1 MVIFVAKKNG
11 KKKKKNN
18 KKKNGTKLK
27 NINQVGKKVNYKQSS
42 KRIKASSI
50 TENKE
55 NNLEDDFLKLQEKI
69 NLKNGTLKMD
79 LTTSSSDAHDS
90 KSEKKE
96 NTEDVNIS
104 DDVDDLFDVL
114 DTTVKLDDL
123 FLEDDEK
130 KHRNK
135 KLVVGVILSIIILLA
150 SFIFLFIVPQVRL
163 KGKRVMVINYKEKY
177 VEPGY
182 RAYFLNKKL
191 TNKVVVTGGVNSS
204 KLGTYKIK
212 YSMGYKGFNNR
223 RVRIVKVKDLSKPVI
238 KLNGH
243 ENTSVCPNKE
253 YKEEGYRAY
262 DNYDGDITKKV
273 EVIKNEKFYLYKVS
287 DSNGNKTSIK
297 RNITYEDKV
306 KPVISVNKNIYLLEG
321 EEFKK
326 DYKAYDNCDGDI
338 TKNVK
343 VVGSIDTSKAGE
355 YSLKYS
361 VKDSSLNQDD
371 VLQKIHVMK
380 NDAPGTIYLTF
391 DDGPREGTT
400 DVILDILKEE
410 NVKATFFVTNGGPDY
425 LIKREYDEGHAIG
438 LHTASHDYK
447 TVYQSVDG
455 YFNDLLSVQN
465 RVKNITGVNTMI
477 IRFPG
482 GSSNTVSRRYQ
493 NGIMSILTTEV
504 LNRGYRYYDW
514 NLSSGDAEGGRHDA
528 DEIYNN
534 VVNGL
539 SKDRVNM
546 VLMHDI
552 KPYTRDALRNIIQYG
567 KNNGYTFASI
577 TDNTQMIKQKVNN

>member
-1 MVIFVAKKNG
+1 MKEVSKKT
-11 KKKKKNN
+11 N
-18 KKKNGTKLK
+18 KKILEGPNLTELGYNIEKEIKKTNHFPYKTLLLVLLLVVIIGIITVCFLTPKITLNG
-27 NINQVGKKVNYKQSS
+27 SS
-42 KRIKASSI
+42 KIEISYHDEYVEKGAKAKYFNKDITNKIK
-50 TENKE
+50 
-55 NNLEDDFLKLQEKI
+55 
-69 NLKNGTLKMD
+69 
-79 LTTSSSDAHDS
+79 TTSTIKKGKVGTYEVVYKVQNGFLTATKKRTVKLVD
-90 KSEKKE
+90 KEKPVITLE
-96 NTEDVNIS
+96 GGEDVNICPTAEFKELGYKAS
-104 DDVDDLFDVL
+104 DD
-114 DTTVKLDDL
+114 
-123 FLEDDEK
+123 
-130 KHRNK
+130 
-135 KLVVGVILSIIILLA
+135 
-150 SFIFLFIVPQVRL
+150 
-163 KGKRVMVINYKEKY
+163 
-177 VEPGY
+177 
-182 RAYFLNKKL
+182 
-191 TNKVVVTGGVNSS
+191 
-204 KLGTYKIK
+204 
-212 YSMGYKGFNNR
+212 
-223 RVRIVKVKDLSKPVI
+223 
-238 KLNGH
+238 
-243 ENTSVCPNKE
+243 
-253 YKEEGYRAY
+253 
-262 DNYDGDITKKV
+262 YDGDITKKV

-465 RVKNITGVNTMI
+465 RVKNITGINTMI

>member
-1 MVIFVAKKNG
+1 
-11 KKKKKNN
+11 
-18 KKKNGTKLK
+18 
-27 NINQVGKKVNYKQSS
+27 
-42 KRIKASSI
+42 
-50 TENKE
+50 
-55 NNLEDDFLKLQEKI
+55 
-69 NLKNGTLKMD
+69 
-79 LTTSSSDAHDS
+79 
-90 KSEKKE
+90 
-96 NTEDVNIS
+96 
-104 DDVDDLFDVL
+104 
-114 DTTVKLDDL
+114 
-123 FLEDDEK
+123 
-130 KHRNK
+130 
-135 KLVVGVILSIIILLA
+135 
-150 SFIFLFIVPQVRL
+150 
-163 KGKRVMVINYKEKY
+163 
-177 VEPGY
+177 
-182 RAYFLNKKL
+182 
-191 TNKVVVTGGVNSS
+191 
-204 KLGTYKIK
+204 
-212 YSMGYKGFNNR
+212 
-223 RVRIVKVKDLSKPVI
+223 
-238 KLNGH
+238 
-243 ENTSVCPNKE
+243 
-253 YKEEGYRAY
+253 
-262 DNYDGDITKKV
+262 
-273 EVIKNEKFYLYKVS
+273 
-287 DSNGNKTSIK
+287 
-297 RNITYEDKV
+297 
-306 KPVISVNKNIYLLEG
+306 
-321 EEFKK
+321 
-326 DYKAYDNCDGDI
+326 
-338 TKNVK
+338 
-343 VVGSIDTSKAGE
+343 
-355 YSLKYS
+355 
-361 VKDSSLNQDD
+361 
-371 VLQKIHVMK
+371 MK

-447 TVYQSVDG
+447 TVYQSVDS

-465 RVKNITGVNTMI
+465 RVKNITGINTMI